1 MTNNTRTGAHT
12 SDGTPHGYTSLTPF
26 IVVPRGAEAIR
37 FYETVFGAR
46 TCGVTEMDGAV
57 VEAELDFGNGRLQL
71 GEPTPA
77 YDLVPPP
84 AGNDA
89 CYSLAVYVL
98 DVDAVVAAAQE
109 AGATVR
115 EPVVTFVSGDRFGSI
130 LDPFGVRWSVTTW
143 VEDLSEEESAARV
156 AEWAAQQEH

>member
-57 VEAELDFGNGRLQL
+57 VHAELDFGNGRLQF

-77 YDLVPPP
+77 NGLVPPP

-89 CYSLAVYVL
+89 CYSLAVYVP
-98 DVDAVVAAAQE
+98 DVDAVVAPPRR
-109 AGATVR
+109 GAPPCASRSSPSSPETV
-115 EPVVTFVSGDRFGSI
+115 
-130 LDPFGVRWSVTTW
+130 
-143 VEDLSEEESAARV
+143 SAASSTRSV
-156 AEWAAQQEH
+156 CAGR